1 MRSLVTGFKLEG
13 RTTIRSAV
21 KQASTI
27 GSPYDPAVE
36 VAMIRNTV
44 SFAMSAVI
52 RSFTAGLLGH

>member
-36 VAMIRNTV
+36 VAMI
-44 SFAMSAVI
+44 
-52 RSFTAGLLGH
+52 